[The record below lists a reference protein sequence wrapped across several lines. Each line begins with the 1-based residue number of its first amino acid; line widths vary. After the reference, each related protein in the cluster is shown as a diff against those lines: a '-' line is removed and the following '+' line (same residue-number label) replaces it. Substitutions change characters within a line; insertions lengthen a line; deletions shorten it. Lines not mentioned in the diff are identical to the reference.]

1 MPFLYKIVERIAP
14 KNKANQRGWHN
25 MQHYSI
31 AIIGMGSRG
40 LSVLERFA
48 ARLNSNPIDAA
59 LTVHVIDPG
68 LAGEGIHKASQPDHL
83 VTNTTAASITAY
95 CDRSVAGV
103 KALLNGPSF
112 HEWLTT
118 SGSRF
123 YGEAFG
129 TSASGGKVTGDCF
142 PPRCV
147 LGEYLQWAYQDIVR
161 RLPPNVLVE
170 HHGCTATDVCEMEDG
185 SLKVRLGQGE
195 IFADFVY
202 LTTGHAGSGPDELDE
217 LWSDWST
224 DGRRRNGK
232 ARYFPS
238 PYPLEAIDAVAPESK
253 VAICGTGLTAIDIV
267 SMLTAGRGGRFVSNA
282 AGFSSYV
289 PSGREPRIALFSRQG
304 LPPCGKPMPQK
315 GSGWPYTAKF
325 FTQDFIDKQRS
336 RTRNGQLDW
345 SRDLYPTLRKEMAYV
360 WRCTERGAWLDP
372 ADFEIDAEL
381 SLALERLLA
390 PLSRAKFVDQ
400 ADYQAFLTRY
410 IRDDV
415 VACDRGKLA
424 DPGKAVTEMI
434 RDVQDN
440 IRYAVDY
447 AGLTPASHADFLQNW
462 CSISNRIAAGPP
474 KERNVELLALIE
486 AGIVSFFGPAPLVEF
501 DSSSGRYCLV
511 STGFGEKYAEWFDV
525 LFRAK
530 VEVFHPEASSDAL
543 FRNMIASGVCVPFAN
558 GDFRPG
564 GIAIDRSLNVIR
576 RNGLSAENIWAL
588 GYVVEGAH
596 YYTYVLPCPG
606 SNSRAFRDAD
616 RIVGLALAK
625 MESASATRRTHRMGV
640 TAD

>member
-1 MPFLYKIVERIAP
+1 
-14 KNKANQRGWHN
+14 

-59 LTVHVIDPG
+59 VTIHVVDPG
-68 LAGEGIHKASQPDHL
+68 FAGEGIHKASQPSHL
-83 VTNTTAASITAY
+83 LTNTTAASITAY

-103 KALLNGPSF
+103 KALLDGPSF
-112 HEWLTT
+112 HEWLTER
-118 SGSRF
+118 GSRS
-123 YGEAFG
+123 YAAALGTNGNGE
-129 TSASGGKVTGDCF
+129 TTTGDCF

-147 LGEYLQWAYQDIVR
+147 LGAYLQWAYQDIVR

-170 HHGCTATDVCEMEDG
+170 HHGCIATDICEMDDET
-185 SLKVRLGQGE
+185 LKVRLGQGE
-195 IFADFVY
+195 VFADFVY
-202 LTTGHAGSGPDELDE
+202 LATGHAGCGPDELDE
-217 LWSDWST
+217 LWSDWCAE
-224 DGRRRNGK
+224 GRQRNGK
-232 ARYFPS
+232 VRYFPT
-238 PYPLEAIDAVAPESK
+238 PYPLDAIDAVAPDSK
-253 VAICGTGLTAIDIV
+253 VAICGAGLTAIDIV
-267 SMLTAGRGGRFVSNA
+267 SMLTTGRGGRFVSNA

-289 PSGREPRIALFSRQG
+289 PSGREPRIVLFSRQG
-304 LPPCGKPMPQK
+304 LPPCGKPMPQS
-315 GSGWPYTAKF
+315 GGGWPYAARF
-325 FTQDFIDKQRS
+325 FTPEFIDKQRV

-360 WRCTERGAWLDP
+360 YCCTERGAWLKP
-372 ADFEIDAEL
+372 AGFEIDDEL

-390 PLSRAKFVDQ
+390 PLSHKRFADQ
-400 ADYQAFLTRY
+400 ADYQAFLARY

-415 VACDRGKLA
+415 VACSRGKLT

-434 RDVQDN
+434 RDIQDS

-447 AGLTPASHADFLQNW
+447 AGLTAKSHADFLQNW

-474 KERNVELLALIE
+474 KERNIELLALVE
-486 AGIVSFFGPAPLVEF
+486 AGIVSFFGPAPRVEF

-511 STGFGEKYAEWFDV
+511 STGFDEKYAEWFDV

-530 VEVFHPEASSDAL
+530 VEVFHPETSSDAL
-543 FRNMIASGVCVPFAN
+543 FRNMITSGACVPFAN
-558 GDFRPG
+558 GAFKPG

-576 RNGLSAENIWAL
+576 KNGVAAENIWAL

-606 SNSRAFRDAD
+606 ANSRAFRDAD
-616 RIVGLALAK
+616 RIVGVALAK
-625 MESASATRRTHRMGV
+625 MESTSATRRTRMIGV
-640 TAD
+640 AAD